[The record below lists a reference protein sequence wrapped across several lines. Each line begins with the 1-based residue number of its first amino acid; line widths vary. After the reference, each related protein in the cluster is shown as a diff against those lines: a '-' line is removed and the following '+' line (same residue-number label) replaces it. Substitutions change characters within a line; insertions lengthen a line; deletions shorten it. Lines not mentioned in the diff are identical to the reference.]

1 MCSRF
6 VKFSSSLIT
15 SKKDSVRYLGKL
27 NREDKRTLMG
37 KTMVKIGKDCKL
49 EVDALSSSLV
59 KRKMAYFSVPTEQA
73 WRSDI
78 LLELLDARL
87 GKTSIEQFSKQDLT
101 MMIDHLCTT

>member
-1 MCSRF
+1 M
-6 VKFSSSLIT
+6 
-15 SKKDSVRYLGKL
+15 YLGKL

-37 KTMVKIGKDCKL
+37 RTLVKIGKDCKL
-49 EVDALSSSLV
+49 DVDALTSSRV
-59 KRKMAYFSVPTEQA
+59 KRNMTYFSVPTEQA

-87 GKTSIEQFSKQDLT
+87 GKTSIEHLTKQDLS